1 MKPFPTF
8 ALVLLAASIAPTLSP
23 AQDAYPSRTI
33 RLIVP
38 YPPGAVTDAMSRPV
52 AAELGKVL
60 GQSVVIENK
69 PGAGTLVG
77 TQATKQA
84 SADGYT
90 LLYQASSL
98 VTNLYTMKQPGY
110 TLADF
115 TPVVCSARVRSC

>member
-1 MKPFPTF
+1 MMRIPAF
-8 ALVLLAASIAPTLSP
+8 ALVLIAASFGSTPAA

-60 GQSVVIENK
+60 GQTVIIENK

-77 TQATKQA
+77 TQAVKRRRPTA
-84 SADGYT
+84 TRCSIRRA
-90 LLYQASSL
+90 ASSPIS
-98 VTNLYTMKQPGY
+98 T
-110 TLADF
+110 
-115 TPVVCSARVRSC
+115 R